1 VLACLRANY
10 FNPQSSSLVQ
20 ITGRVEKA
28 NAEHLRPAFI
38 LPARFAGLIANK
50 KWAQRQFKNWHS
62 SVGKKYL
69 PPTTTTN
76 GVNTSHA
83 IMPCL

>member
-1 VLACLRANY
+1 LAGIRENY

-20 ITGRVEKA
+20 ITGRVETIFDTKA

-50 KWAQRQFKNWHS
+50 K
-62 SVGKKYL
+62 
-69 PPTTTTN
+69 
-76 GVNTSHA
+76 
-83 IMPCL
+83 